1 MDHRESEIDGLLEEH
16 RQLITTLGALR
27 RVAEDA
33 GADML
38 ALLDKLERQLADH
51 TEREEVGLFHTLGEV
66 EVGPEYLG
74 LFEHDH
80 DHLIGLIASV
90 RADRQHV
97 GDLITTFE
105 GHMAREEADMFPA
118 AEQLLGPDEWNAI
131 DAAVAHVRSR

>member
-1 MDHRESEIDGLLEEH
+1 
-16 RQLITTLGALR
+16 
-27 RVAEDA
+27 
-33 GADML
+33 
-38 ALLDKLERQLADH
+38 
-51 TEREEVGLFHTLGEV
+51 LFHTLGEV

-80 DHLIGLIASV
+80 DHLIGLIASA

-97 GDLITTFE
+97 GELILTFE

-118 AEQLLGPDEWNAI
+118 AEQLLGPAQWIAI